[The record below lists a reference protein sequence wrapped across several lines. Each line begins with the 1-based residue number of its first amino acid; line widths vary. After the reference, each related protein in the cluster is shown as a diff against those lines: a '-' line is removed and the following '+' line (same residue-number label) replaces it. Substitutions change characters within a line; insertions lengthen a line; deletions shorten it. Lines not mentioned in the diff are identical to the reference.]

1 MGNRSKDENAAAEN
15 HSQDRDQE
23 SRDASLAKIIAEA
36 VAQQTKSIVEAVSRQ
51 KSEETQAL
59 TDVFQRQMEETRAQ
73 YQELLKASCAQKLS
87 STLKVTS
94 GTNGFRV
101 MDAFDWTND
110 KNIYQ
115 RWQLWSH
122 KARLALDA
130 MEGDNEKTKISYLHH
145 WLDGKGIDKIK
156 GWTNSKIL
164 IPQEEYDALEERD
177 RKGRYSSD
185 KIESYFSLVENILT
199 PRSNPLLAVEELHL
213 TKQGSMTSQEFHSQ
227 ILEIVKRCRFPNQAA
242 EERAVRDAIFIGM
255 NSQRTK
261 GKAINFMNEEDGKE
275 VTVEF
280 LLNHLAV
287 EDGNSQHRF
296 LSQLDS
302 STSVNVVAYDHR
314 QNKGKS
320 NRSKNSNGR
329 EREQNK
335 SRGHNSSSTVQ
346 TSRKPPGM
354 EGKCMRCGRPEHEQG
369 EKCAARHAKCKDCH
383 KIGHFYKVCQSSKRT
398 ARANLAQVT
407 PQEEDSTYIDECGYT
422 QAQPSYTQSY
432 SPAINMLKV
441 VNNKGTTSGTES
453 LKFPIDVN
461 PRGTYKHHLE
471 VSIDTGADVNC
482 MNEKTFK
489 KLFPEVDLSVCPHS
503 IQNFGNS
510 TADIYLLGQFRTY
523 LKFRGR
529 KYLNTF
535 IVTNANDCPNILS
548 HGAIFRMGILVP
560 NYPKEN
566 MVKARDMETGTS
578 NVFQVLQDLR
588 MQQHQ
593 GNSEPRTHQP
603 GTTVTTT
610 TTRQLKASETPK
622 SYETASQKAGT
633 ATHTGSMSPI
643 QTSFRTMPPPK
654 PSAYRTIPTPELNTV
669 YRRPASR
676 IHQPHS
682 HSELACC
689 MHVHRQQS
697 KTYRMEEPPAL
708 KEVKYPHRDRTSVSR
723 SPSTEQEVLSQFSGF
738 PEEIEHFTRDPYT
751 THLRSCIQSTGYAPK
766 IHEVNT
772 CIDCEHSHGHMNVQ
786 NTPDSLEKQFLQGK
800 EKSTCTDMGD
810 TPALQGNETNILKMD
825 TNTYANMDTNHTAH
839 RDRDARK
846 EVHLLSGPSE
856 LRPFKAMAHRHT
868 KKEAHLL
875 SRPSELQP
883 TEHPETQELDSAHV
897 QQTRQEYSRL
907 TEINKAKF
915 QNPFIYNDERNFV
928 RHNSVSK
935 ISSNNVFMTTPNTSV
950 SNSVFCRKKGRKR
963 GKCRDSRNSR
973 RTCTCT
979 YSRRTCT
986 CTCTCTCSHTGESP

>member
-1 MGNRSKDENAAAEN
+1 MGNRSKDENAAASN
-15 HSQDRDQE
+15 NTKDRDQE
-23 SRDASLAKIIAEA
+23 SNSRDQDIRDTSLAKAIAEA
-36 VAQQTKSIVEAVSRQ
+36 VAQQTQAIADVFQRQIEAVSKQ

-94 GTNGFRV
+94 STDGFRV

-122 KARLALDA
+122 KARLALNA
-130 MEGDNEKTKISYLHH
+130 MEGHSDTAKISYIHH
-145 WLDGKGIDKIK
+145 WLDGKGISKIQ
-156 GWTNSKIL
+156 GWMNSKIL
-164 IPQEEYDALEERD
+164 ISQEEYDALEERD

-185 KIESYFSLVENILT
+185 KIDSYFSLVENILT

-213 TKQGSMTSQEFHSQ
+213 AKQGSMTSQEFHSQ

-242 EERAVRDAIFIGM
+242 EDRAVRDAIFIGM

-261 GKAINFMNEEDGKE
+261 DKAINFMNEEEGKE

-302 STSVNVVAYDHR
+302 STSVNMVAYDRR

-320 NRSKNSNGR
+320 NRSRNSNGR

-354 EGKCMRCGRPEHEQG
+354 EGKCMRCGRPEHQQG

-398 ARANLAQVT
+398 ARANLAQIT
-407 PQEEDSTYIDECGYT
+407 PQDMDDTHIDECGCT
-422 QAQPSYTQSY
+422 QPNP
-432 SPAINMLKV
+432 PAINMLKV
-441 VNNKGTTSGTES
+441 INNTGTTSGTKS

-489 KLFPEVDLSVCPHS
+489 KLFPKVDLSVCPHS

-510 TADIYLLGQFRTY
+510 TADVYILGQFRTY

-560 NYPKEN
+560 NYPEEN
-566 MVKARDMETGTS
+566 MVKVRDMETGTS

-588 MQQHQ
+588 MQQYQ
-593 GNSEPRTHQP
+593 GNSEPRTHRP
-603 GTTVTTT
+603 GTTFTTT
-610 TTRQLKASETPK
+610 TTRQLKASKTPK
-622 SYETASQKAGT
+622 SCKTASQKAGT
-633 ATHTGSMSPI
+633 YTDNMSPI
-643 QTSFRTMPPPK
+643 QTSFRT
-654 PSAYRTIPTPELNTV
+654 IPTPESNTAHST
-669 YRRPASR
+669 RRPASR

-682 HSELACC
+682 HSELQACC
-689 MHVHRQQS
+689 MHVHQQQS

-708 KEVKYPHRDRTSVSR
+708 EEVKHPHRDRTSVSR

-738 PEEIEHFTRDPYT
+738 SEEIEHFTRDPYT
-751 THLRSCIQSTGYAPK
+751 THLKSCIQSTDYASK

-772 CIDCEHSHGHMNVQ
+772 CIDCEHSHGHMNDHLIQ
-786 NTPDSLEKQFLQGK
+786 NTPDSLGKQFLQGK
-800 EKSTCTDMGD
+800 EKITCIDMENTPGMMNTCTFIPGSTTLSIPTHSRKIPQNFQQLEKESSNTVALPGFKHSAD
-810 TPALQGNETNILKMD
+810 TTTHVETSRNVHSNGTLSTSLKTY

-846 EVHLLSGPSE
+846 EAHLLSGPSE
-856 LRPFKAMAHRHT
+856 LRPFKAMAH
-868 KKEAHLL
+868 
-875 SRPSELQP
+875 
-883 TEHPETQELDSAHV
+883 
-897 QQTRQEYSRL
+897 
-907 TEINKAKF
+907 
-915 QNPFIYNDERNFV
+915 
-928 RHNSVSK
+928 
-935 ISSNNVFMTTPNTSV
+935 
-950 SNSVFCRKKGRKR
+950 
-963 GKCRDSRNSR
+963 
-973 RTCTCT
+973 
-979 YSRRTCT
+979 
-986 CTCTCTCSHTGESP
+986 